1 MKLLLPV
8 IGLLL
13 TFATHA
19 LSEEPSPTPPMK
31 MPVTDRMT
39 FDEEFDRL
47 DLARYRTYY
56 WWMPV
61 RGGGRWLENE
71 LEVYVDPLYQGAA
84 PEPLR
89 LNPFSVHNGVLQ
101 IQASVP
107 APTVAPYLEGQKY
120 ISGLLTTYNSFSQLY
135 GYFEIRAQIPIGK
148 GFWPTFWLLPK
159 VDLPN
164 PPEIDILEARGSEP
178 TMLSVTVHYNRDGK
192 PVTAPSPFK
201 VTVPDQTVSFHRYG
215 VLWNDEFVAWY
226 FDGERIAY
234 MATPAD
240 LHSPMYI
247 LLNLAVGGGWP
258 GNPDFTTV
266 FPGNFLIDYI
276 RVYPLN

>member
-1 MKLLLPV
+1 
-8 IGLLL
+8 
-13 TFATHA
+13 
-19 LSEEPSPTPPMK
+19 
-31 MPVTDRMT
+31 
-39 FDEEFDRL
+39 
-47 DLARYRTYY
+47 
-56 WWMPV
+56 
-61 RGGGRWLENE
+61 
-71 LEVYVDPLYQGAA
+71 
-84 PEPLR
+84 
-89 LNPFSVHNGVLQ
+89 
-101 IQASVP
+101 
-107 APTVAPYLEGQKY
+107 
-120 ISGLLTTYNSFSQLY
+120 
-135 GYFEIRAQIPIGK
+135 
-148 GFWPTFWLLPK
+148 
-159 VDLPN
+159 
-164 PPEIDILEARGSEP
+164 
-178 TMLSVTVHYNRDGK
+178 MLSVTVHYNRDGK

-258 GNPDFTTV
+258 GNPDSTTV

>member
-1 MKLLLPV
+1 MAFCK
-8 IGLLL
+8 
-13 TFATHA
+13 
-19 LSEEPSPTPPMK
+19 
-31 MPVTDRMT
+31 
-39 FDEEFDRL
+39 
-47 DLARYRTYY
+47 
-56 WWMPV
+56 
-61 RGGGRWLENE
+61 
-71 LEVYVDPLYQGAA
+71 
-84 PEPLR
+84 
-89 LNPFSVHNGVLQ
+89 

-120 ISGLLTTYNSFSQLY
+120 ISGLLTTYDSFSQLY

-178 TMLSVTVHYNRDGK
+178 TMLSLTVHYNLDSK
-192 PVTAPSPFK
+192 PVMAPSPFK
-201 VTVPDQTVSFHRYG
+201 VTVPDQTVGFHRYG

-226 FDGERIAY
+226 FDGQRIAY

-258 GNPDFTTV
+258 GNPDSTTV